1 MLDAARALILSGGP
15 LAASARAVSA
25 ATGAPSGSIY
35 HRFPRRDD
43 LIAAAWLRAQDRF
56 LTAYLGQLTCPDPDA
71 GAAAAAVVLTWSA
84 EYPEDAALLLRY
96 SLRDLLR
103 HQVSGDLADHADT
116 NQRRL
121 QAAITDFA
129 ASRNRPLADVTLAV
143 VDLPYAVARRV
154 LRDRRSP
161 RPDEVKAMRR
171 AASLLLGPASGV
183 TGGPNT
189 SLD

>member
-15 LAASARAVSA
+15 FAASARAVSA

-56 LTAYLGQLTCPDPDA
+56 LTAYLGQLTSPDADA

-84 EYPEDAALLLRY
+84 EYPQDAALLLRY

-103 HQVSGDLADHADT
+103 HQASGDLTDHADT
-116 NQRRL
+116 NQRRI

-129 ASRNRPLADVTLAV
+129 TSRNRPLADVTLAV

-154 LRDRRSP
+154 LRDRRPPS
-161 RPDEVKAMRR
+161 PDEVKAVRR

-183 TGGPNT
+183 AGGPNP
-189 SLD
+189 SLG